1 MRKAVIVDLDGTV
14 ALVDRRRELAM
25 KPNGKLDWDIF
36 LDPEN
41 ISLDEPNRPI
51 INLVHLLKNAEYKII
66 IVTGRYQRALGE
78 TIKWLERN
86 SVPHDAI
93 FTRANSDY
101 REDSI
106 VKKEIFEHHVQEQWE
121 ENSCGIGRADCA
133 TYWSAPVYRL
143 SPVRSSAFQFV
154 ENTIWLLDS
163 RKRSWLF
170 EDNSWLLVFGKL
182 LLVS

>member
-1 MRKAVIVDLDGTV
+1 MRKAIIVDLDGTV
-14 ALVDRRRELAM
+14 ALIDQRRELAM

-78 TIKWLERN
+78 SIKWLALN

-93 FTRANSDY
+93 FTRANTDY

-106 VKKEIFEHHVQEQWE
+106 VKKEIFEHHIRDQW
-121 ENSCGIGRADCA
+121 D
-133 TYWSAPVYRL
+133 
-143 SPVRSSAFQFV
+143 VRWV
-154 ENTIWLLDS
+154 IDD
-163 RKRSWLF
+163 RKRVVDMWRYELNLTVLQVA
-170 EDNSWLLVFGKL
+170 EGNH
-182 LLVS
+182 

>member
-1 MRKAVIVDLDGTV
+1 MRKAIIVDLDGTV
-14 ALVDRRRELAM
+14 ALIDRRRELAM

-51 INLVHLLKNAEYKII
+51 INLVQLLQLAEYNVI

-78 TIKWLERN
+78 TIKWLAWN
-86 SVPHDAI
+86 SVPHTAI

-106 VKKEIFEHHVQEQWE
+106 VKREIFEHHIREHW
-121 ENSCGIGRADCA
+121 D
-133 TYWSAPVYRL
+133 
-143 SPVRSSAFQFV
+143 VRWV
-154 ENTIWLLDS
+154 IDD
-163 RKRSWLF
+163 RKRVVDMWRNELNLTVLQVA
-170 EDNSWLLVFGKL
+170 EGDH
-182 LLVS
+182 

>member
-1 MRKAVIVDLDGTV
+1 MRKAIIVDLDGTV
-14 ALVDRRRELAM
+14 ALIDRRRELAM

-51 INLVHLLKNAEYKII
+51 INLVHLLKNAEYKIV
-66 IVTGRYQRALGE
+66 IVTGRYQRALSE
-78 TIKWLERN
+78 TIKWLELN

-106 VKKEIFEHHVQEQWE
+106 VKKEIFEHHIREQWDVHWV
-121 ENSCGIGRADCA
+121 ID
-133 TYWSAPVYRL
+133 
-143 SPVRSSAFQFV
+143 
-154 ENTIWLLDS
+154 D
-163 RKRSWLF
+163 RKRVVDMWRNELNLTVLQVA
-170 EDNSWLLVFGKL
+170 EGNH
-182 LLVS
+182 